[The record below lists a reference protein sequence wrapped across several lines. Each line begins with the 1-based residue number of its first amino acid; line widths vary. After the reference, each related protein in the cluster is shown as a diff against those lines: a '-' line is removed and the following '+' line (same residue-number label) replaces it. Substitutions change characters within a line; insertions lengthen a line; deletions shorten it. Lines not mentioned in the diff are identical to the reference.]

1 MSDPR
6 RRYKITKKNRTV
18 LEHLKDTKYL
28 GNVNS
33 MEVKNKDIFLYSLA
47 LGKDMPSDLESSD
60 QWFEDSDLS
69 LEEKAVVYSMVYDV
83 VGDIDLLLDFETVRS
98 VADRM
103 SNTGLQILDEKIT
116 TGSLDNIE
124 KKMIVELNA
133 LYKSL
138 HLE

>member
-1 MSDPR
+1 MAK
-6 RRYKITKKNRTV
+6 RYKIAKKNRSV

-47 LGKDMPSDLESSD
+47 LGKDMPTDLESAD

-69 LEEKAVVYSMVYDV
+69 LEEKAVVYSVVYDAIEDV
-83 VGDIDLLLDFETVRS
+83 DLLLDFETVRS
-98 VADRM
+98 IADRM

-116 TGSLDNIE
+116 NGSMDNVE
-124 KKMIVELNA
+124 KKMIVELNS
-133 LYKSL
+133 LYKRL
-138 HLE
+138 NLE